1 MNVGEAATV
10 AKQHLVALIPKTSV
24 ADFRL
29 EEFLW
34 DDHLG
39 FWTLT
44 LGYTLQEGPRA
55 YKIVRVSEVDKA
67 VLSIKDR

>member
-1 MNVGEAATV
+1 MNVGEAAAV
-10 AKQHLVALIPKTSV
+10 AKQHLAGLVEASTV
-24 ADFRL
+24 RDFRL

-44 LGYTLQEGPRA
+44 LGYTPPGGPRA
-55 YKIVRVSEVDKA
+55 YKIVRVAEADKA
-67 VLSIKDR
+67 VLSVKDR

>member
-1 MNVGEAATV
+1 MNVGEAAAV
-10 AKQHLVALIPKTSV
+10 AKQHLAALLETPATG
-24 ADFRL
+24 FRL

-44 LGYTLQEGPRA
+44 LGYALPEGPRA
-55 YKIVRVSEVDKA
+55 YKVVRVTEADKT
-67 VLSIKDR
+67 VLSVKER

>member
-10 AKQHLVALIPKTSV
+10 AKQHLAVLLETPVK
-24 ADFRL
+24 DFRL

-44 LGYTLQEGPRA
+44 LGYNPPEGPRA
-55 YKIVRVSEVDKA
+55 HKIVRVTEADKA
-67 VLSIKDR
+67 VLSVKDR

>member
-1 MNVGEAATV
+1 MNVGEAASV
-10 AKQHLVALIPKTSV
+10 AKQHLAGLVEKTS
-24 ADFRL
+24 ARDFRL

-44 LGYTLQEGPRA
+44 LRYTPPEGPRA
-55 YKIVRVSEVDKA
+55 YKIVRVAQADKA
-67 VLSIKDR
+67 VLSVNDR

>member
-1 MNVGEAATV
+1 MNVGQAASV
-10 AKQHLVALIPKTSV
+10 AKQHLAGLIAKTS
-24 ADFRL
+24 AQDFRL

-44 LGYTLQEGPRA
+44 LGYLPPDGPRA
-55 YKIVRVSEVDKA
+55 YKVVRVSEADKA
-67 VLSIKDR
+67 VLSVKDR

>member
-1 MNVGEAATV
+1 MNVGEAAAV
-10 AKQHLVALIPKTSV
+10 AKQHLAALIPQRSA

-44 LGYTLQEGPRA
+44 FGYTPPEGPRA
-55 YKIVRVSEVDKA
+55 YKVVRVAEADKA
-67 VLSIKDR
+67 VLSVKDR

>member
-10 AKQHLVALIPKTSV
+10 AKQHLAALIANRS
-24 ADFRL
+24 ARDFRL

-44 LGYTLQEGPRA
+44 LGYTPQEGPRA
-55 YKIVRVSEVDKA
+55 YKIVRVTEADKT
-67 VLSIKDR
+67 VLSVKDR